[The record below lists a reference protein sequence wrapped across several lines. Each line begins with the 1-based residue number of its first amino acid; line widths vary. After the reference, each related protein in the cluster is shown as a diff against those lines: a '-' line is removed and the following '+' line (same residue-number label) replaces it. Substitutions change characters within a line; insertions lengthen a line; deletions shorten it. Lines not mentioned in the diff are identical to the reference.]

1 MELQWNKKNEP
12 LGFRA
17 SPLWIFI
24 TIAII
29 VIIYM
34 IIFYLW
40 IIGWKS
46 IGHCAVSEAI
56 SVTTCSLRLPIVPL
70 LVGELNSAAH
80 QSADCLL
87 SYQKRN
93 DLTHCI
99 RFWLFFTFFL
109 FSQKIVMNPQVVLLL
124 LLVAVPC
131 TSASMLLLPFCN
143 V

>member
-1 MELQWNKKNEP
+1 MSFWSLEEP
-12 LGFRA
+12 LGFRV
-17 SPLWIFI
+17 SSLWII
-24 TIAII
+24 ISIAII

-34 IIFYLW
+34 IICYLW

-46 IGHCAVSEAI
+46 IDHCAVSVAI
-56 SVTTCSLRLPIVPL
+56 SVATCSLRLPIVPL
-70 LVGELNSAAH
+70 SVGELNSAAQ

-93 DLTHCI
+93 DLTTSD
-99 RFWLFFTFFL
+99 FDFFL
-109 FSQKIVMNPQVVLLL
+109 PFFVSTKIVMNPQVVLLL
-124 LLVAVPC
+124 MLVAVPC